1 MWGRYR
7 GDKHSHGYR
16 DPSGSSRW
24 DGALS
29 ADEAQTIMGVEVRIM
44 EGSRVYGCCRH
55 LSIVHTAADQSLAGI
70 KHSGAHETASLIT
83 QRTRLVSTNL
93 TDYYKV

>member
-16 DPSGSSRW
+16 DPSGGGRW
-24 DGALS
+24 DGAFG
-29 ADEAQTIMGVEVRIM
+29 ADVAQTVMGVEVLIM
-44 EGSRVYGCCRH
+44 EGCGVYGCCGH
-55 LSIVHTAADQSLAGI
+55 LSIIHTAADQSLAGI
-70 KHSGAHETASLIT
+70 KHGGAHETASLIT

-93 TDYYKV
+93 TNCCKV